1 MKRDKID
8 LLSKILTK
16 MKAAVLV
23 AEVEVEVMAI
33 GEAELLLKDV
43 VEVALEAALEVA
55 LEADHHTEV
64 QGTVDHPRAITVKR
78 LAI

>member
-8 LLSKILTK
+8 LLLKILTK

-23 AEVEVEVMAI
+23 AEVEAEVVVVVI
-33 GEAELLLKDV
+33 GEEEWLLRDV
-43 VEVALEAALEVA
+43 DLEVG
-55 LEADHHTEV
+55 LEVGHLMEV
-64 QGTVDHPRAITVKR
+64 QTEDHLRAITVKR